1 MCFISSKR
9 YESIEEEKT
18 RLSKSPVRS
27 INYRLSQ
34 LPVNYKGLIHKGL
47 VVSMPFNENMVVVVK
62 DIISGGTQKEGVT
75 LNNEEYSA
83 IIVAS
88 DNRAYPVGGTDISV
102 SASEIRRGKVLN
114 MKQAFVTPF

>member
-27 INYRLSQ
+27 INYTLSQ